1 VVGLIASEK
10 FKPVIFVG
18 LGGNGGKIVNKLAD
32 RLKRHQ
38 HWDRINDLTHF
49 VVIDTNKDDLD
60 KHRDVSP
67 DCRFLI
73 SSFDNAAY
81 VQRKRGHAQFPADP
95 MITQWIPPEEV
106 YGFRSTQGAG
116 AGQIRMESRL
126 RLYYNLENDRAR
138 IRQKLRNIL
147 SASTSRE
154 NPWRDNEDKVVRIVI
169 YGSVAGGTG
178 SGAFLPMAYLLR
190 QMVQDAGWGRP
201 SLTAVLSLPT
211 TFINKVRPE
220 LQDDIKANGYAAL
233 KELEHLTRQLGGY
246 TNGSDRILFHY
257 DPGTTNESRTYIQ
270 DRPFDIAYLID
281 QPADMSIEKFEHA
294 VADAS
299 YLQIF
304 SPLLGAQKGEYD
316 NYEKRQKQLA
326 SGYFSSHYGS
336 FGVALLQ
343 MPRNDLIRYSS
354 LRYIARAFREYLC
367 FGGDAPQFRVP
378 YGSPAFERL
387 APDEKNRIIDQ
398 KFSEYVTWRAEQEN
412 KNDER
417 GVFTAIYEQTSA
429 NGKKLLREA
438 FQEQLFERF
447 AKLDELMEIPE
458 FKIQEI
464 SEGNPSISRQIN
476 ELRRTYGVSRSKV
489 ISEYL
494 AAQKAELRN
503 GTFLERFFKRYDI
516 NPIAQRLFLIRLLSE
531 AFVVPFSDPEEG
543 EFLKSEAARMD
554 LDSADV
560 QDRAGRINSSLTAAV
575 DRGFFSSLLDRD
587 NKEFTGSKRRAIRFL
602 NELADDQRSSLQ
614 RDFWRSFQEELRLV
628 GEQLLSAFRMVA
640 EIADT
645 RAREAES
652 ATESFRR
659 DPGAWPDS
667 DIAQYYL
674 DAEVLRDDRR
684 RERLWHI
691 FFRHNLDRSS
701 FFKTEDI
708 FPLVTQAFL
717 PKRDPDG
724 QIRTRDAS
732 EIVNDV
738 REGLIG
744 KAKEIYTRALGPSG
758 MDLDLNKGLEL
769 EQRYIALLDAG
780 EDIETLHKTGKL
792 DEATRAVSATVVR
805 KGIEDKLQRLSD
817 ECVILAHVDQLQ
829 QDDPTVTAAHVFYA
843 GIAARYDTEEENS
856 IGQILRGVV
865 SGLNFVSGWNEGD
878 ALVLYRAI
886 LGVPVYFFKN
896 VGTELESAYKK
907 VASDSMR
914 GYPLHIEHE
923 WDGLEGLPNLNPV
936 EMRRASERRQ
946 AEQAARTQRMQR
958 EGKVERFA
966 VCNLMGTVT
975 AGESG
980 FSWSYEGM
988 SQKLADSRVKA
999 FNAFDAMD
1007 PDMRDELVGTAKS
1020 AYRTRAL
1027 ERRPR
1032 EQLIDEAEA
1041 YLKRLKKEMFRAAQ
1055 NYEENNQ
1062 RYIKEER
1069 EVVEALIARLKDG
1082 EASLTF

>member
-1 VVGLIASEK
+1 MGLITSEK
-10 FKPVIFVG
+10 FKPVLFVG
-18 LGGNGGKIVNKLAD
+18 LGGNGGKIVNQLAG
-32 RLKRHQ
+32 RLRRHP
-38 HWDRINDLTHF
+38 HWDRISDLTHF
-49 VVIDTNKDDLD
+49 MVIDTNKDDLD
-60 KHRDVSP
+60 KYRDVSP

-81 VQRKRGHAQFPADP
+81 VERKRGRAQFEPDP
-95 MITQWIPPEEV
+95 MLTQWIPPEEV
-106 YGFRSTQGAG
+106 YTFRSTQGAG

-138 IRQKLRNIL
+138 IRQKVRNML
-147 SASTSRE
+147 AAATARE
-154 NPWRDNEDKVVRIVI
+154 NPWRDNEDKVVRVI
-169 YGSVAGGTG
+169 LYGSVAGGTG
-178 SGAFLPMAYLLR
+178 SGSFLPMAYLLR
-190 QMVQDAGWGRP
+190 QMVNDAGWGRP
-201 SLTAVLSLPT
+201 SVTAILSLPT
-211 TFINKVRPE
+211 TFINKVKPE

-246 TNGSDRILFHY
+246 INGTDRLRFHY
-257 DPGTTNESRTYIQ
+257 DPGTTSDERKYIA

-294 VADAS
+294 VSDAS

-343 MPRNDLIRYSS
+343 LPRNDLVRYAS

-367 FGGDAPQFRVP
+367 FGGDDPQFRVP
-378 YGSPAFERL
+378 YGAPAFERL

-398 KFSEYVTWRAEQEN
+398 KFVEYVTWRAEQEK

-417 GVFTAIYEQTSA
+417 GVFTAIYEQIGTGS
-429 NGKKLLREA
+429 KLLAEG
-438 FQEQLFERF
+438 FQELMMEKF

-464 SEGNPSISRQIN
+464 SEGNPSISRQLN
-476 ELRRTYGVSRSKV
+476 ELRRTYGVSRGKV
-489 ISEYL
+489 ITDYL
-494 AAQKAELRN
+494 SALKAELRN
-503 GTFLERFFKRYDI
+503 GSLLEGFFKRYDV
-516 NPIAQRLFLIRLLSE
+516 NPIAQRLFLIRLLSHD
-531 AFVVPFSDPEEG
+531 FIVPFADPEEG
-543 EFLKSEAARMD
+543 EFLKSEAVRMD

-560 QDRAGRINSSLTAAV
+560 QDRAGRTNSQLAAAV

-587 NKEFTGSKRRAIRFL
+587 NKEFTAAKRRAITFL
-602 NELADDQRSSLQ
+602 NELADDQRESLQ

-628 GEQLLSAFRMVA
+628 GEQLLAAFRMVA

-645 RAREAES
+645 RAREAEA

-659 DPGAWPDS
+659 DPAAWPDS

-701 FFKTEDI
+701 YFKTDDI

-732 EIVNDV
+732 EIVGDV
-738 REGLIG
+738 REGLLRR
-744 KAKEIYTRALGPSG
+744 ADEIYRRALSADG
-758 MDLDLNKGLEL
+758 MDLDLNRGLEL
-769 EQRYIALLDAG
+769 EQRYIALLNDSQDF
-780 EDIETLHKTGKL
+780 EVLHKEGKL
-792 DEATRAVSATVVR
+792 DEAVRAVSATRVR
-805 KGIEDKLQRLSD
+805 QGIQDKLRRLSD
-817 ECVILAHVDQLQ
+817 ECVILAHVDQIQ
-829 QDDPTVTAAHVFYA
+829 RDDPTVVPADVFYA
-843 GIAARYDTEEENS
+843 GLAERYDTDEES
-856 IGQILRGVV
+856 SLGHVLRGVV
-865 SGLNFVSGWNEGD
+865 SGLNFVSGWDESD
-878 ALVLYRAI
+878 AIVLYRAI

-896 VGTELESAYKK
+896 VASELEPAYKK
-907 VASDSMR
+907 VMRDPQR
-914 GYPLHIEHE
+914 GYPLHIEHA
-923 WDGLEGLPNLNPV
+923 WDGADGLPDLNPV
-936 EMRRASERRQ
+936 EMRRIEEKRAAER
-946 AEQAARTQRMQR
+946 AARSAREAR
-958 EGKVERFA
+958 EGSVERFA
-966 VCNLMGTVT
+966 ACNLLGNIVSSEE
-975 AGESG
+975 GG

-988 SQKLADSRVKA
+988 TQKLGASRVAA
-999 FNAFDAMD
+999 FEAFSAMD
-1007 PDMRDELVGTAKS
+1007 PDLRGELVQTAAKK
-1020 AYRTRAL
+1020 YRTRAL

-1032 EQLIDEAEA
+1032 EQLIEEVEA
-1041 YLKRLKKEMFRAAQ
+1041 YLKRLKMEMFRAAA
-1055 NYEENNQ
+1055 NFEDAEQ
-1062 RYIKEER
+1062 RFIKEER
-1069 EVVEALIARLKDG
+1069 EVVEAMLARLQEGDATLKV
-1082 EASLTF
+1082 

>member
-1 VVGLIASEK
+1 VGLIASDK

-18 LGGNGGKIVNKLAD
+18 LGGNGGKIVNKLAG
-32 RLKRHQ
+32 RLKRHP
-38 HWDRINDLTHF
+38 HWDRINELTHF

-60 KHRDVSP
+60 KHRDVSS

-81 VQRKRGHAQFPADP
+81 IQRKRGHAQFDADP
-95 MITQWIPPEEV
+95 MVTQWIPPEEI
-106 YGFRSTQGAG
+106 YAFRSTQGAG

-138 IRQKLRNIL
+138 IRQKFRNIL
-147 SASTSRE
+147 FAATSRE

-178 SGAFLPMAYLLR
+178 SGAFLPVAYLLR
-190 QMVQDAGWGRP
+190 QMVNDAGWGRP
-201 SLTAVLSLPT
+201 SITTVLSLPT
-211 TFINKVRPE
+211 TFINKVKPE

-233 KELEHLTRQLGGY
+233 KELEYLTRQLGGY
-246 TNGSDRILFHY
+246 INGKDRIQFHY
-257 DPGTTNESRTYIQ
+257 DPGTTNESRKFIA

-343 MPRNDLIRYSS
+343 MPRNDLIRYAS

-367 FGGDAPQFRVP
+367 FGGDEPMFRVP

-387 APDEKNRIIDQ
+387 APDEKNRIVDQ
-398 KFSEYVTWRAEQEN
+398 KFVEYVTWRAEQEN

-417 GVFTAIYEQTSA
+417 GVFTAIYEQTGS
-429 NGKKLLREA
+429 GGKLLREA

-476 ELRRTYGVSRSKV
+476 ELRRTYGASRSRV
-489 ISEYL
+489 ISDYL
-494 AAQKAELRN
+494 SAQKAELRN
-503 GTFLERFFKRYDI
+503 GTFLESFFKRYDV
-516 NPIAQRLFLIRLLSE
+516 NPIAQRLFLIRLIGE
-531 AFVVPFSDPEEG
+531 AFIVPFPDPEEG

-560 QDRAGRINSSLTAAV
+560 QDRAGRINSSLAAAV
-575 DRGFFSSLLDRD
+575 DRGFFSSIMDRD
-587 NKEFTGSKRRAIRFL
+587 NKAFTGAKRRAIRFL
-602 NELADDQRSSLQ
+602 NELADDQRESLQ

-652 ATESFRR
+652 STESFRR

-732 EIVNDV
+732 EIVGEV
-738 REGLIG
+738 REALVD
-744 KAKEIYTRALGPSG
+744 KAKEIYARALGPKG
-758 MDLDLNKGLEL
+758 MNLDLNKGLEL
-769 EQRYIALLDAG
+769 EQRYIALLDDG
-780 EDIETLHKTGKL
+780 EEIETLYKTGKL
-792 DEATRAVSATVVR
+792 DEAVRAITKIRVR

-829 QDDPTVTAAHVFYA
+829 SDDPTVTPADVFYA
-843 GIAARYDTEEENS
+843 GIAERYDTEEDDS
-856 IGQILRGVV
+856 IGQILRSVV
-865 SGLNFVSGWNEGD
+865 SGVNFVSGWNEPD
-878 ALVLYRAI
+878 AIVLYRAI
-886 LGVPVYFFKN
+886 LGIPVYFYKN
-896 VGTELESAYKK
+896 VGSELEAAYKK
-907 VASDSMR
+907 VAGDDQR
-914 GYPLHIEHE
+914 GYPLHIEHA
-923 WDGLEGLPNLNPV
+923 WDGIDGLPNLNPV
-936 EMRRASERRQ
+936 EMRRAEDRRM
-946 AEQAARTQRMQR
+946 AEEAARSERMQR
-958 EGKVERFA
+958 EGQVERFA
-966 VCNLMGTVT
+966 VSNLMGSVV

-988 SQKLADSRVKA
+988 SQKLAASRVEA
-999 FNAFDAMD
+999 FAAFEAMD
-1007 PDMRDELVGTAKS
+1007 PDMREELVDTAKKK
-1020 AYRTRAL
+1020 YRTRAL

-1032 EQLIDEAEA
+1032 EQLIEEADA
-1041 YLKRLKKEMFRAAQ
+1041 YLKRLKKEMFRAAA

-1069 EVVEALIARLKDG
+1069 EVIEAMIARLRDG
-1082 EASLTF
+1082 DASLQF